1 MEELLFNGFLYK
13 FTLSANREF
22 TGRFD
27 KIASPTQTLFVTEY
41 TDENGCVP
49 GTRTLPFK
57 WVKKIELIEEDK
69 DNNEIESISIDM
81 VPIKKKR
88 KRTKSPKMVNNFMDL
103 QK

>member
-1 MEELLFNGFLYK
+1 MEELLVKGFMYK

-27 KIASPTQTLFVTEY
+27 QIAYPTKTLFVTEY
-41 TDENGCVP
+41 DDGNGIVP
-49 GTRTLPFK
+49 GTRTLPFT
-57 WVKKIELIEEDK
+57 WVKKIELIEEEEE
-69 DNNEIESISIDM
+69 DNNELETISLG
-81 VPIKKKR
+81 VSKKKR